1 MAQTCRYQQVNM
13 AEVQTPAGASAR
25 DTVLMA
31 LSVLVLLAGIVAFY
45 WFDEQALPVRILMV
59 IVGLAAGAGLMW
71 FTWYGREFW
80 QFVLAARVELRKVVW
95 PERDETVKTTYVVFG
110 FAIVMGLFFWLLDM
124 GLTFLTR
131 LLGGQAG

>member
-1 MAQTCRYQQVNM
+1 M
-13 AEVQTPAGASAR
+13 AEVQTPAGALFKDRA
-25 DTVLMA
+25 LGW

-45 WFDEQALPVRILMV
+45 WFDEQPLFIRVAMV

-71 FTWYGREFW
+71 FSWYGREFW
-80 QFVLAARVELRKVVW
+80 QFAQAARVELRKVVW

-110 FAIVMGLFFWLLDM
+110 FAVLMGLFFWFLDM

-131 LLGGQAG
+131 LLGGQTG